1 MTESERERLTPTP
14 TGDSRVDAVIQGLSS
29 IEDMDLAERPAVL
42 ETVHSQLRE
51 LLGELGET
59 GPAVGPGQRG
69 QQGELG
75 RTALRSSSP
84 GPDSPGAAFPRP
96 GSSRPAAPQPGS
108 WRPRPGT

>member
-42 ETVHSQLRE
+42 ATVHSQLRE

-75 RTALRSSSP
+75 PTALRSSSP
-84 GPDSPGAAFPRP
+84 GPDSPRP
-96 GSSRPAAPQPGS
+96 GSARPAAPQPGS